1 MQNLLSANLFH
12 LRRHKAFWAAAGFM
26 VVYAL
31 AEAVGLYRQGDSVV
45 GDGLFAFL
53 SFFGVVLA
61 AFCTL
66 YLGTEYHDGT
76 IRNKVAAGF
85 RRGQIYGAY
94 LLACLL
100 GGVILWAVYVV
111 VYLAVGLPLL
121 GGELGSPVQLGTSLL
136 GCLLITAV
144 WVSLYTCLVNLIRA
158 KSTVTAAAILLA
170 FAMLLGS
177 MFLYSRLDEP
187 QVYPYTDRGFVAGEI
202 NPNYLQ
208 GAQRAVYEA
217 LFDLLPDGQGMQIL
231 TQSVEAPREL
241 GIHAGVAVG
250 LVALTTGLGAAGFQR
265 KNLK

>member
-12 LRRHKAFWAAAGFM
+12 LRRHKAFWAAALFM

-94 LLACLL
+94 FLVCL
-100 GGVILWAVYVV
+100 
-111 VYLAVGLPLL
+111 
-121 GGELGSPVQLGTSLL
+121 S
-136 GCLLITAV
+136 
-144 WVSLYTCLVNLIRA
+144 
-158 KSTVTAAAILLA
+158 
-170 FAMLLGS
+170 
-177 MFLYSRLDEP
+177 
-187 QVYPYTDRGFVAGEI
+187 AG
-202 NPNYLQ
+202 
-208 GAQRAVYEA
+208 
-217 LFDLLPDGQGMQIL
+217 
-231 TQSVEAPREL
+231 
-241 GIHAGVAVG
+241 
-250 LVALTTGLGAAGFQR
+250 
-265 KNLK
+265 

>member
-12 LRRHKAFWAAAGFM
+12 LRLHKAFWAAALFM

-31 AEAVGLYRQGDSVV
+31 AEAVGLHRQGDSVV

-94 LLACLL
+94 LLACLF

-144 WVSLYTCLVNLIRA
+144 WVSLYTCLVNLIQA
-158 KSTVTAAAILLA
+158 KSILLA

-187 QVYPYTDRGFVAGEI
+187 QVYTYTDRGFVAGET

-208 GAQRAVYEA
+208 GAQRTVYEA
-217 LFDLLPDGQGMQIL
+217 LFDILPDGQGLQIL
-231 TQSVEAPREL
+231 AQSVEVPGEL
-241 GIHAGVAVG
+241 GIHAGVAAG
-250 LVALTTGLGAAGFQR
+250 LVVLTTGFGVSGFQR

>member
-12 LRRHKAFWAAAGFM
+12 LRRHKAFWAAALFM

-94 LLACLL
+94 FLVCLF

-121 GGELGSPVQLGTSLL
+121 G
-136 GCLLITAV
+136 
-144 WVSLYTCLVNLIRA
+144 VSW
-158 KSTVTAAAILLA
+158 AALSNWGPACW
-170 FAMLLGS
+170 
-177 MFLYSRLDEP
+177 
-187 QVYPYTDRGFVAGEI
+187 
-202 NPNYLQ
+202 
-208 GAQRAVYEA
+208 
-217 LFDLLPDGQGMQIL
+217 
-231 TQSVEAPREL
+231 
-241 GIHAGVAVG
+241 
-250 LVALTTGLGAAGFQR
+250 AAC
-265 KNLK
+265 

>member
-94 LLACLL
+94 FLACLL

-144 WVSLYTCLVNLIRA
+144 WVSLYTCLVNLIQA

-187 QVYPYTDRGFVAGEI
+187 QVYTYTDRALWRGRPTPTTSKAPSGPCMRPCLTSCPTARGCKSSPSRWRYPR
-202 NPNYLQ
+202 NWGSTLGWPQ
-208 GAQRAVYEA
+208 GWWFSPPAWA
-217 LFDLLPDGQGMQIL
+217 
-231 TQSVEAPREL
+231 
-241 GIHAGVAVG
+241 
-250 LVALTTGLGAAGFQR
+250 
-265 KNLK
+265 